1 MSTVLTI
8 RCPIIKGKLTLESNP
23 MNPSEYMVTGTNYV
37 PMTYTA
43 NTLGDAV
50 NTLMLRLSSLTLSPE
65 AQARRKARGK
75 KMAESHANRIA
86 EASRNG
92 KRNRKPET
100 KPADLESVVTQ

>member
-23 MNPSEYMVTGTNYV
+23 MNPDEYRVSGTNYV
-37 PMTYTA
+37 PMTYGA
-43 NTLGDAV
+43 NNLGDAV

-75 KMAESHANRIA
+75 KMAEIHAQKSA
-86 EASRNG
+86 ASV
-92 KRNRKPET
+92 KRTPRRKDSEQ
-100 KPADLESVVTQ
+100 KPADLSSEVQS